1 MNRVRSVG
9 VLLAAKA
16 ISDVGF
22 ALDFVCLGVFVWV
35 RSRSA
40 VATAAVGLCLYA
52 GGVIGG
58 RLGQRYGAVW
68 DRRRAMVLADLARM
82 AALVVL
88 AAAPGTAQLACLF
101 PTVLVIGAGRAVFE
115 ATLAA
120 ATPVLA
126 GAQRSQVVNS
136 VFSAVKGLALV
147 LGMGLAIV
155 AVPAV
160 GYRGVFL
167 LDAASYAL
175 SAAVLLSV
183 RLKFRQSSAATGVTA
198 EAATPPAGRVVGWA
212 ALAGG
217 GLAALVVVRGMDAF
231 GSASHHVGLPLLGG
245 LRVPANPA
253 QFVGAVWMAWAAG
266 LMLGSLGVRPL
277 LARVIARGP
286 VPVFGL
292 ATAVMSAGFIGIF
305 WLGAWPLL
313 LASALVAGV
322 GDALSEVTFKQSL
335 QSLPDDLRGGAFGTA
350 QIVLNVG
357 FTVGVLI
364 VGAAAT
370 PSRAGGIV
378 TLMHGVALLA
388 AVALAVRFWAWV
400 APGRPVATV
409 VANGVGTPAPAS
421 AADPS

>member
-1 MNRVRSVG
+1 VG

-35 RSRSA
+35 RTHSA
-40 VATAAVGLCLYA
+40 AATAAVGLCLYA

-58 RLGQRYGAVW
+58 RLGQRHGATW
-68 DRRRAMVLADLARM
+68 DRRRAMVFADLARM
-82 AALVVL
+82 AALVLL
-88 AAAPGTAQLACLF
+88 AAVPGAAQLAWLF

-126 GAQRSQVVNS
+126 GAHRSQVVNS
-136 VFSAVKGLALV
+136 IFSAAKGLALV

-183 RLKFRQSSAATGVTA
+183 RLQFREAAAGATGPSTGI
-198 EAATPPAGRVVGWA
+198 GRRDIGWA

-217 GLAALVVVRGMDAF
+217 GLAALVLVRGLDAF

-245 LRVPANPA
+245 VRVPANPA
-253 QFVGAVWMAWAAG
+253 GFVGAVWMAWAAG

-292 ATAVMSAGFIGIF
+292 ATALMSAGFIGIF

-313 LASALVAGV
+313 LASAVAAGV
-322 GDALSEVTFKQSL
+322 GDALSEVTFRQSL
-335 QSLPDDLRGGAFGTA
+335 QSLPDDARGGAFGTA
-350 QIVLNVG
+350 QIVLNIG
-357 FTVGVLI
+357 FTAGVLAVGV
-364 VGAAAT
+364 AAT
-370 PSRAGGIV
+370 PARVPGIV
-378 TLMHGVALLA
+378 ALMHGVALLA
-388 AVALAVRFWAWV
+388 AVALAVRFWAWAV
-400 APGRPVATV
+400 PGRPVA
-409 VANGVGTPAPAS
+409 AGAATPVPAS
-421 AADPS
+421 AADPP